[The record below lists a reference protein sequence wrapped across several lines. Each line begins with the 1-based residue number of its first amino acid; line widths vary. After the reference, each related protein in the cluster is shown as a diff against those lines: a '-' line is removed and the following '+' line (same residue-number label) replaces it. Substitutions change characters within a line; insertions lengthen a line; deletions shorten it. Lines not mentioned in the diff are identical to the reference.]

1 MKTAY
6 SLASALLL
14 SSSLSLPA
22 TAADLTTA
30 PTATGYNWN
39 GFYVGV
45 GGGIGA
51 ITHEIG
57 ISPLA
62 GFEFN
67 GIGGEGYFGELTVGY
82 DMQLT
87 ERIVAGVF
95 ATYRAGN
102 MATTLDIDAAPFFTF
117 DADVTLDHG
126 YDVIGR
132 VGYLV
137 TPNTLAYVLGGYSHQ
152 HFALDTSIGFDMD
165 WDADGYV
172 LGGGLEA
179 VLAGNW
185 TLKSEYRYGQYD
197 LGNFGLGSFL
207 DVESST
213 HTFHTALAYRF
224 GGGATAAAAAFAPV
238 SYDFAGLKV
247 GIAGGLG
254 AVVHELDILG
264 GIANFNGIG
273 GEGAFGEVSI
283 GYDFRIAPN
292 WIAGVQADYRWGNI
306 STDLD
311 LSGLGFDAS
320 ITADHGY
327 DLIARLGYEVY
338 DNTLIY
344 GLAGM
349 SWQHFQLDTSISGI
363 DYDWDTHGW
372 TAGAGIE
379 AALSDRVTAKVEY
392 RYAEYDGEDFE
403 SGGILEAIPSMHTV
417 RFGLSYKIF

>member
-1 MKTAY
+1 M
-6 SLASALLL
+6 
-14 SSSLSLPA
+14 
-22 TAADLTTA
+22 
-30 PTATGYNWN
+30 
-39 GFYVGV
+39 
-45 GGGIGA
+45 
-51 ITHEIG
+51 
-57 ISPLA
+57 
-62 GFEFN
+62 
-67 GIGGEGYFGELTVGY
+67 
-82 DMQLT
+82 
-87 ERIVAGVF
+87 
-95 ATYRAGN
+95 
-102 MATTLDIDAAPFFTF
+102 
-117 DADVTLDHG
+117 
-126 YDVIGR
+126 
-132 VGYLV
+132 
-137 TPNTLAYVLGGYSHQ
+137 
-152 HFALDTSIGFDMD
+152 
-165 WDADGYV
+165 
-172 LGGGLEA
+172 GLMNE
-179 VLAGNW
+179 
-185 TLKSEYRYGQYD
+185 
-197 LGNFGLGSFL
+197 
-207 DVESST
+207 
-213 HTFHTALAYRF
+213 
-224 GGGATAAAAAFAPV
+224 
-238 SYDFAGLKV
+238 LKV

-327 DLIARLGYEVY
+327 DLIARLGYEVF